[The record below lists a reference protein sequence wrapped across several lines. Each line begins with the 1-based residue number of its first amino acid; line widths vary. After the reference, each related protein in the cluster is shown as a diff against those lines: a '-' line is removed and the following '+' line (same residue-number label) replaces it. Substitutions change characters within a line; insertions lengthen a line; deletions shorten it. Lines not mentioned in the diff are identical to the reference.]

1 MKNLF
6 KKYNCPG
13 CNDNSNCTTKE
24 YQFEKKKYINL
35 IISNFNI
42 TITDIKENLKLRY
55 CHNCHIYFF
64 ENWFNE
70 NVTNYLYSRVR
81 HVLGWKNFLN
91 SLNNDQEYFDDQ
103 NKIINFIKSNTY
115 KLDSYLEFGCPF
127 MGLLPIISKNLNSKL
142 KTDYSSLQIHKT
154 IMNKRLSEYRFLKNI
169 SLYFLIELKILRIY
183 FFLKKFIT
191 SFLLRKKNQ
200 FFSNNFIPNDIYF
213 IDNSSSINWT
223 SSCNLSGVS
232 CRNLILES
240 MRENLHFTSIINL
253 PNGINFCFLNNV
265 LDHTFEINFLL
276 KILLEK
282 VDSILIKTHLLTQG
296 GPQHLYFLTD
306 NFFKLHAKKSNKSI
320 KFFDSKFKEIVD
332 FSSENNDV
340 YILYKN

>member
-1 MKNLF
+1 
-6 KKYNCPG
+6 
-13 CNDNSNCTTKE
+13 
-24 YQFEKKKYINL
+24 
-35 IISNFNI
+35 
-42 TITDIKENLKLRY
+42 
-55 CHNCHIYFF
+55 
-64 ENWFNE
+64 
-70 NVTNYLYSRVR
+70 
-81 HVLGWKNFLN
+81 
-91 SLNNDQEYFDDQ
+91 
-103 NKIINFIKSNTY
+103 
-115 KLDSYLEFGCPF
+115 
-127 MGLLPIISKNLNSKL
+127 
-142 KTDYSSLQIHKT
+142 
-154 IMNKRLSEYRFLKNI
+154 
-169 SLYFLIELKILRIY
+169 
-183 FFLKKFIT
+183 
-191 SFLLRKKNQ
+191 
-200 FFSNNFIPNDIYF
+200 
-213 IDNSSSINWT
+213 
-223 SSCNLSGVS
+223 
-232 CRNLILES
+232 